1 LPAHP
6 IDFAPVPLAEPDRS
20 SAAHAALVRQLDHAR
35 AMHAERA
42 ANPILDGAMQR
53 LADWQSARLAQTYA
67 DLAAQPRYRDAVA
80 FFQSDLYGGEEI
92 AKRDADLA
100 GVVPIMVAVLP
111 QRVIGTIAEA
121 MELSVMS
128 QELDRVLLG
137 RLPRAD
143 GPFSVA
149 EYCRAYRRAGNLP
162 ARHRQIELIGT
173 IGTALDRYVRQPL
186 LRGALAMM
194 RKPARMSGHSA
205 LHDFLERGFG
215 AFRRMGG
222 AAEFLS
228 TIEERETALM
238 NRIADGANDP
248 FSDPMDLLGLRK

>member
-1 LPAHP
+1 M
-6 IDFAPVPLAEPDRS
+6 AEPARS
-20 SAAHAALVRQLDHAR
+20 SAAHAALVRQLEHAR
-35 AMHAERA
+35 ALHAERA

-53 LADWQSARLAQTYA
+53 LADWQSARLLQTYA
-67 DLAAQPRYRDAVA
+67 DLAAQPRYREAIG
-80 FFQSDLYGGEEI
+80 FFQSDLYGGEEM

-100 GVVPIMVAVLP
+100 RVVPIMVALLP

-128 QELDRVLLG
+128 QELDRLLLG

-143 GPFSVA
+143 APFTVA
-149 EYCRAYRRAGNLP
+149 DYCRAYRRAGNLP
-162 ARHRQIELIGT
+162 ARRRQIELIVT
-173 IGTALDRYVRQPL
+173 IGTALDRHVRQPL

-215 AFRRMGG
+215 AFRRMNG

-228 TIEERETALM
+228 TIEARETALM
-238 NRIADGANDP
+238 ESIVDGASDP
-248 FSDPMDLLGLRK
+248 FPDPMNLLGLRK